1 MTQCVAF
8 FGLGAMGAPMAENL
22 LKAGCTVRT
31 AVNRSRAAAD
41 DLAERYG
48 LSILPSIPEAAKEA
62 DAVITILPSDA
73 EVKSVLINDALAAS
87 LKKNAVILEMSSCTT
102 EAVRE
107 VEDWYAPK
115 NIFVVDAP
123 VSGGPAG
130 ARNGTL
136 SVFAS
141 GEKSALQTVRP
152 LLEAMGNEI
161 FDLGSCGTG
170 KAFKNLN
177 NLLTIINVA
186 AVSEMFHAAKKQ
198 GFDMDKL
205 FDVICAGSG
214 VSASFKSR
222 FKKMVNREFEG
233 GFKLS
238 LARKDIANAIALGQ
252 GVPMPISKLVHE
264 LLAANRACDDLD
276 MSAMCKLFE

>member
-1 MTQCVAF
+1 
-8 FGLGAMGAPMAENL
+8 MGAPMAENL

-31 AVNRSRAAAD
+31 AINRSRVTAD

-48 LSILPSIPEAAKEA
+48 LLILPSVPEAAKEA
-62 DAVITILPSDA
+62 DVVITILPSDA

-87 LKKNAVILEMSSCTT
+87 LKKNAVILDMSSCTT
-102 EAVRE
+102 EAIRE
-107 VEDWYAPK
+107 VEDWYTPK

-123 VSGGPAG
+123 VSGGVEG
-130 ARNGTL
+130 AKKGTL
-136 SVFAS
+136 SIYAS

-161 FDLGSCGTG
+161 FDLGDCGTG

-177 NLLTIINVA
+177 NLLSIINV
-186 AVSEMFHAAKKQ
+186 VVISEMFHIAKKQ
-198 GFDMDKL
+198 DFDMDKL

-214 VSASFKSR
+214 ASVSFKNR

-238 LARKDIANAIALGQ
+238 LARKDLANAIALGP
-252 GVPMPISKLVHE
+252 GVPMPVAKLVHE
-264 LLAANRACDDLD
+264 LMTANSVCDDLD